1 MPRGLY
7 IHVPFCAS
15 KCAYCDF
22 YSGTASEETLD
33 EYLEALI
40 KEAKKLPDEA
50 LSTLYLGGG
59 TPSLLGAER
68 IYRLVSFLRE
78 KFGEFEEATLEANP
92 ADELFEVFS
101 AARESGIN
109 RVSLGAQSANEGELR
124 LLSRR
129 HSVEQIELAVTAA
142 KRAGIDNISL
152 DIMLGI
158 PEQTEASL
166 FETIDYLCA
175 LEPKHISSYMLSLE
189 EGTPLYKNREKYN
202 FPSLERT
209 ADFYLLASSEL
220 EKRGYMQ
227 YEISNWAKEGF
238 EARHNLN
245 YWLGGEYYGLG
256 PAAHGFIKGERY
268 AYPSDLQSFISSPQ
282 KKVIDT
288 GGGKEEYLML
298 NLRLRRGVVFSEYEE
313 KFGKF
318 PEEIIKKARLY
329 EKSGLLEIDEKHI
342 AFKTEGFLLFNE
354 LFVKLTEGAKL

>member
-22 YSGTASEETLD
+22 YSGVSSEKTLD
-33 EYLEALI
+33 EYLSALMREA
-40 KEAKKLPDEA
+40 EKLPKEN

-78 KFGEFEEATLEANP
+78 RFGNFSEATLEANP
-92 ADELFEVFS
+92 ADELFEIFS
-101 AARESGIN
+101 ASFSAGIN
-109 RVSLGAQSANEGELR
+109 RVSLGAQSGNERELE
-124 LLSRR
+124 LLDRR
-129 HSVEQIELAVTAA
+129 HSAGQIASAVLAA

-158 PEQTEASL
+158 PEQTEESL
-166 FETIDYLCA
+166 LSTIDYFCS
-175 LEPKHISSYMLSLE
+175 LEPRHISSYMLSLE
-189 EGTPLYKNREKYN
+189 EGTPLYKNREKYK
-202 FPSLERT
+202 FPSPEKT
-209 ADFYLLASSEL
+209 ADLYLLASSEL

-245 YWLGGEYYGLG
+245 YWRGGEYYALG

-268 AYPSDLQSFISSPQ
+268 AYPADLRAFISSPQ
-282 KKVIDT
+282 KRVIDS
-288 GGGKEEYLML
+288 GGGREEYLML
-298 NLRLRRGVVFSEYEE
+298 NLRLKRGVVFSEYEE

-318 PEEIIKKARLY
+318 PEEIIKKARLF
-329 EKSGLLEIDEKHI
+329 EKSGLLEIDENHI

-354 LFVKLTEGAKL
+354 LFVKITEGAEL